1 MYILPDFRDLNN
13 VTHSYINPKQIE
25 VRGFYFMKFKL
36 SLIFFLLGSS
46 VPCSLFCQAVPKK
59 LIEFGWDYPTVNKL
73 KSEITEMEKAP
84 FDGVVFSIDVD
95 VFNVFDTVKLPDTY
109 FKYDDLTKIKWKKF
123 TDNFLFVRG
132 IGHSGPHWLD
142 DKSWQTISRNI
153 EKLSKAIAVS
163 NAKGIG
169 FDAEYYYEDPTMN
182 PWIYKPSLY
191 NNLTYQ
197 QVGNFVRKRGSQF
210 IRALQKYK
218 PDVKILSF
226 WLLGL
231 VIDQNKNRPLPETDM
246 ALLPFFVEG
255 MLESKTNASE
265 IIDGNETAY
274 WYTNPEDFI
283 LSGERLRNQ
292 GAKLILPALREKY
305 KAISL
310 AQCVYLD
317 GLYAKFPEAER
328 GFDKPTKE
336 RWLRNNLYHAY
347 KTTDNYIWFYN
358 EKINWWQDKVDS
370 GVREIIEETKKVIT
384 AENNIKSIAPGQSKN
399 FSSIEKPLVQE
410 KFFEYNYVKSSNS
423 IRIKLTSKS
432 IKRLRLFQNS
442 RQIYTITNPAGI
454 ITIPLNKIYNKQRS
468 LIIITEDENL
478 KIAVSYVN

>member
-1 MYILPDFRDLNN
+1 
-13 VTHSYINPKQIE
+13 
-25 VRGFYFMKFKL
+25 MKVKL
-36 SLIFFLLGSS
+36 SFIFLFLCNSFPYFLL
-46 VPCSLFCQAVPKK
+46 CQVVPKK
-59 LIEFGWDYPTVNKL
+59 LIEFGWDYPTANKL

-84 FDGVVFSIDVD
+84 FDGVVFSIGVE
-95 VFNVFDTVKLPDTY
+95 VFNAFDTIKLQDSY
-109 FKYDDLTKIKWKKF
+109 FKYDDLVKIKWKKF

-163 NAKGIG
+163 NVKGIG
-169 FDAEYYYEDPTMN
+169 FDAEYYYEDPNMN

-197 QVGNFVRKRGSQF
+197 QVGNFVRKRGGQF

-292 GAKLILPALREKY
+292 GVKLIMPALREKY
-305 KAISL
+305 KAVSL

-347 KTTDNYIWFYN
+347 KTSDNYIWFYN
-358 EKINWWQDKVDS
+358 EKINWWQNKVDS
-370 GVREIIEETKKVIT
+370 GVREIINETRKVIT
-384 AENNIKSIAPGQSKN
+384 TERNIKPISSGESKK
-399 FSSIEKPLVQE
+399 FSFKEKTTLHE
-410 KFFEYNYVKSSNS
+410 KSFDYSYIKATNS
-423 IRIKLTSKS
+423 IRIKLYSNS

-442 RQIYTITNPAGI
+442 RQIYTVSNPSGI
-454 ITIPLNKIYNKQRS
+454 FTISLSRIYNKQKS
-468 LIIITEDENL
+468 LIIITEDASL
-478 KIAVSYVN
+478 KTTVSYVN